1 MSEKTNERRR
11 LRFACEDDAL
21 AELATLRKG
30 CRPLKNWS
38 LAQICWHLA
47 FPLDRFTSPPASPVP
62 TPQEA
67 AKKAAFLDLILKT
80 GRPPAGFQAP
90 PETIP
95 PAGCPEAEIDRLEK
109 ALRRLKAYE
118 HPLVAMGPFGPVPIH
133 EYRQFNLGHI
143 AHHFGYLVPTAQVNT

>member
-21 AELATLRKG
+21 AELARLRKG

-38 LAQICWHLA
+38 MAQICWHLSFA
-47 FPLDRFTSPPASPVP
+47 LKFMSPPASPIP

-67 AKKAAFLDLILKT
+67 AAKAGFIDLILKT
-80 GRPPAGFQAP
+80 GRPPPGFEAP
-90 PETIP
+90 PETVP
-95 PAGCPEAEIDRLEK
+95 PSGCVDGEIDRLET
-109 ALRRLKAYE
+109 ALPQLKAYP
-118 HPLVAMGPFGPVPIH
+118 HPLVGMGPFGPVPIL

-143 AHHFGYLVPTAQVNT
+143 AHHLGYLVPTERVST